1 MQSCFSYLSCLVFL
15 QLLWKKLVSDAC
27 FAFAFFFVFV
37 TLLLTSLVYFFQN
50 SAWINVDQAV
60 LGLALSLLLQLGGT
74 FQWTVRQNA
83 EVVNYMVSVERVSG
97 FCNLP
102 SEAEL
107 KCHGDD
113 GLNNWPCSGNID
125 VSNLTVRYRKNLPP
139 SLDGICCKIP
149 GGARVGIVG
158 RTGSGKSTLVQA
170 LFRIL
175 EPENGTIIIDG
186 KNITALGLHKLRQG
200 LSVIPQTPT
209 LFSGCTVRENLD
221 PFATYMDDE
230 VLSALSDV
238 QMLNVIDM
246 LPGGLDYIVSENG
259 SNFSVGQRQLLC
271 LARAILRKSKILV
284 LGKGTTSQ

>member
-1 MQSCFSYLSCLVFL
+1 
-15 QLLWKKLVSDAC
+15 
-27 FAFAFFFVFV
+27 
-37 TLLLTSLVYFFQN
+37 
-50 SAWINVDQAV
+50 
-60 LGLALSLLLQLGGT
+60 
-74 FQWTVRQNA
+74 
-83 EVVNYMVSVERVSG
+83 MVSVERVSG

-113 GLNNWPCSGNID
+113 GLNSWPCSGKID
-125 VSNLTVRYRKNLPP
+125 VSNLTVRYRENLPP
-139 SLDGICCKIP
+139 SLDGISCKIP

-175 EPENGTIIIDG
+175 EPEHGTILIDG
-186 KNITALGLHKLRQG
+186 TNISTLGLHKLRQG

-221 PFATYMDDE
+221 PFATYTDE
-230 VLSALSDV
+230 DVLSALSDV
-238 QMLNVIDM
+238 QMSSVIDT

-284 LGKGTTSQ
+284 LGKRKASQLIVLNICLSAL